1 MALVKP
7 QIWFKMISQMINR
20 SITC

>member
-7 QIWFKMISQMINR
+7 W
-20 SITC
+20 

>member
-7 QIWFKMISQMINR
+7 
-20 SITC
+20 